1 MRHRRSYIR
10 DDTALAI
17 IVRVGFDAE
26 QIAHARDRAIGAEYE
41 LRLQSTA
48 ALQLDLYAL
57 IVLFE
62 RAQLVRAKD
71 FDARVAAHALPQAI
85 HQQTVFDD
93 VPERIATE
101 RIGIETQLAAPG
113 CVPDAHAAI
122 RLRACGAHGR
132 PHVQLFEQGGRVGRE
147 GIDAQI
153 RRIGA
158 PGRGFMRFDDGH
170 AQTDLGQRQRGCR
183 ADHAGADHDRIEPAA
198 PAHAPPRA
206 NAGTS
211 PR

>member
-1 MRHRRSYIR
+1 
-10 DDTALAI
+10 
-17 IVRVGFDAE
+17 
-26 QIAHARDRAIGAEYE
+26 
-41 LRLQSTA
+41 
-48 ALQLDLYAL
+48 
-57 IVLFE
+57 
-62 RAQLVRAKD
+62 
-71 FDARVAAHALPQAI
+71 
-85 HQQTVFDD
+85 
-93 VPERIATE
+93 
-101 RIGIETQLAAPG
+101 
-113 CVPDAHAAI
+113 
-122 RLRACGAHGR
+122 
-132 PHVQLFEQGGRVGRE
+132 VQLFEQGGRVGRE